1 MAELI
6 AKCDAVRAG
15 AFLTLTVQRKTPV
28 KGNKVRLAGPG
39 SPLGKVL
46 DDCVEGQ
53 VVASFCPHEVKKWAL
68 KRGAKP

>member
-1 MAELI
+1 
-6 AKCDAVRAG
+6 
-15 AFLTLTVQRKTPV
+15 V